1 MVEIDAWVARKIGLD
16 SLCPLSRDDLEKYQR
31 RKLAEVVYYAKTHS
45 IFYGERLGSSTS
57 SCTNMSSCAQS
68 QDPLNA
74 VDSAT
79 APRMTVM
86 YGMPELPFMTASDI
100 VERGSEMLCVPA
112 SQVSRIVSLETSGSS
127 EGERKSIY
135 FTEEDQELM
144 VDYVA
149 NGLGLMFAEDDAKR
163 DCRAPLAMTMDC
175 QGSRVGHHK
184 EINSCHCE
192 ERSDAAIHRPTQV
205 MLILMPAERPG
216 SIGDLVAKGVAR
228 IGVNAIPYGVAPSDG
243 SFDDEIIEL
252 IIQRGVTSILATPQ
266 AALRLA
272 RKMKEAGEAGGK
284 EFVPA
289 LDAGSIKSVLISGDY
304 VSSEIRSEI
313 ERLWNCKVYEHYGM
327 TEMGLGGA
335 MACEIRDGYHIRE
348 ADLYIEI
355 IDPDTGK
362 VVPDGE
368 EGEIVFTTL
377 TRQAM
382 PLIRYR
388 TGDISRIIPEPCPC
402 GSILK
407 RLARVGSRGQTKNY

>member
-1 MVEIDAWVARKIGLD
+1 MVEIDAWVALKIGLD
-16 SLCPLSRDDLEKYQR
+16 FGRPFSRDDLEKYQR

-45 IFYGERLGSSTS
+45 IFYGERLDGLT
-57 SCTNMSSCAQS
+57 
-68 QDPLNA
+68 
-74 VDSAT
+74 
-79 APRMTVM
+79 
-86 YGMPELPFMTASDI
+86 ELPFMSAADI
-100 VERGSEMLCVPA
+100 VAHGSDMLCVPA

-127 EGERKSIY
+127 EGARKSIY

-149 NGLGLMFAEDDAKR
+149 NGLGLMFADDDAKR
-163 DCRAPLAMTMDC
+163 DCHAPLAMTRGC
-175 QGSRVGHHK
+175 
-184 EINSCHCE
+184 
-192 ERSDAAIHRPTQV
+192 QV

-216 SIGDLVAKGVAR
+216 SIGDLVAKGVER
-228 IGVNAIPYGVAPSDG
+228 IGVKAIPYGVAPSDG
-243 SFDDEIIEL
+243 SLDDEIIEL
-252 IIQRGVTSILATPQ
+252 MRVHGVTSILATPQ

-272 RKMKEAGEAGGK
+272 RKMGGSEGLDPGTSPRMTGSNASVRMTGGK
-284 EFVPA
+284 ESV
-289 LDAGSIKSVLISGDY
+289 GVTSVLLSGDH

-313 ERLWNCKVYEHYGM
+313 ESLWNCKVYEHYGM

-388 TGDISRIIPEPCPC
+388 TGDISHIIPEPCPC

>member
-1 MVEIDAWVARKIGLD
+1 MNVSEIDAWVARKIGLD
-16 SLCPLSRDDLEKYQR
+16 SRRPLSCDDLEKYQR

-45 IFYGERLGSSTS
+45 IFYEERLDGLTL
-57 SCTNMSSCAQS
+57 T
-68 QDPLNA
+68 
-74 VDSAT
+74 
-79 APRMTVM
+79 
-86 YGMPELPFMTASDI
+86 EIPFITASDI
-100 VERGSEMLCVPA
+100 ISRGSEMLCVPA

-127 EGERKSIY
+127 EGGRKSIY

-149 NGLGLMFAEDDAKR
+149 NGLGLMFAER
-163 DCRAPLAMTMDC
+163 DNGP
-175 QGSRVGHHK
+175 
-184 EINSCHCE
+184 
-192 ERSDAAIHRPTQV
+192 RPQTL
-205 MLILMPAERPG
+205 LILMPAERPG

-228 IGVNAIPYGVAPSDG
+228 IGVNALPYGVAPSDG
-243 SFDDEIIEL
+243 SLDDEIIEL
-252 IIQRGVTSILATPQ
+252 IIQRGVMSILATPQ

-272 RKMKEAGEAGGK
+272 RKMKEAGGK

-289 LDAGSIKSVLISGDY
+289 LDAGSIKSVLLSGDY

-402 GSILK
+402 GSVLK
-407 RLARVGSRGQTKNY
+407 RLARVGRRGQTKNY